1 MRQRGYRMPPSERE
15 LVAVCARQRPSSA
28 STAAPC
34 SCSPRPPASACARVD
49 RDRDEVV
56 RVDHLE
62 ASDVV
67 GGPLVHGSVVVVDA
81 AADSVVDETRQ
92 LVDWE
97 ALGSTPSASA

>member
-1 MRQRGYRMPPSERE
+1 M
-15 LVAVCARQRPSSA
+15 
-28 STAAPC
+28 
-34 SCSPRPPASACARVD
+34 
-49 RDRDEVV
+49 V